1 MTDRDKDR
9 DEKSATPD
17 YLPGDEEFEEE
28 PEEAAE
34 AEGEVPEGEF
44 ESEGPAESA
53 PGSAQR
59 RFGFGRGSRDDRS
72 GEEAERRQMGS
83 VRGTH
88 ERVHIDDRPS
98 AVYALL
104 CAAALLG
111 VLAFSWVGGV
121 LPQSA
126 GPTLTPLVV
135 PTGQVT
141 ASPSAG
147 ASVTAAPS
155 MTAAPTASPSASP
168 SK

>member
-104 CAAALLG
+104 CAA
-111 VLAFSWVGGV
+111 V
-121 LPQSA
+121 LPQPA

>member
-1 MTDRDKDR
+1 
-9 DEKSATPD
+9 
-17 YLPGDEEFEEE
+17 
-28 PEEAAE
+28 
-34 AEGEVPEGEF
+34 
-44 ESEGPAESA
+44 
-53 PGSAQR
+53 
-59 RFGFGRGSRDDRS
+59 
-72 GEEAERRQMGS
+72 MGS